1 MINFDDAK
9 KKKTQARDPKKFQI
23 PDDLYK
29 ILIIGGW
36 KSWKNNAL
44 LNK

>member
-44 LNK
+44 LNT

>member
-29 ILIIGGW
+29 ILIIGG
-36 KSWKNNAL
+36 
-44 LNK
+44 